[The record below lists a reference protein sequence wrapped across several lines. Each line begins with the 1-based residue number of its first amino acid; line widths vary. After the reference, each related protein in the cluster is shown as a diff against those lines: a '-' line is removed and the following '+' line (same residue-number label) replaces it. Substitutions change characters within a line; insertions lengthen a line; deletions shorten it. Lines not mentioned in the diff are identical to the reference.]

1 MKVYDPQIEQIQKS
15 GAAAAEAIQ
24 QDVDKKKELI
34 RKAVNKWR
42 FLDAVHLYSQRLFFF
57 EDIPIYPPTTNVT
70 DPMHTSIILKG
81 GEYEWFKGGL
91 GDSSQGYEKWMDVDP
106 ITGGLV
112 RNPQTL
118 TKGETNI
125 ERGGQIAMGESYV
138 VTEIG
143 IQVVNSF
150 IPMEAFINA
159 NQADPP
165 EYYCDAYSWQAFL
178 GAFST
183 QLMMG
188 LCSKSA
194 FAFKGTTREII
205 LGQGDMFPSGT
216 GINTYSMSV
225 SSNGLPSAMM
235 FERRQL
241 GKVPIILEG
250 MNNYSFKI
258 IVPKDWYMILPRIQ
272 TQAVAGETKK
282 LHVYGFAE
290 VRMDLYA
297 RRRQKVTA

>member
-1 MKVYDPQIEQIQKS
+1 
-15 GAAAAEAIQ
+15 
-24 QDVDKKKELI
+24 
-34 RKAVNKWR
+34 
-42 FLDAVHLYSQRLFFF
+42 
-57 EDIPIYPPTTNVT
+57 
-70 DPMHTSIILKG
+70 
-81 GEYEWFKGGL
+81 
-91 GDSSQGYEKWMDVDP
+91 
-106 ITGGLV
+106 
-112 RNPQTL
+112 
-118 TKGETNI
+118 
-125 ERGGQIAMGESYV
+125 
-138 VTEIG
+138 
-143 IQVVNSF
+143 
-150 IPMEAFINA
+150 
-159 NQADPP
+159 
-165 EYYCDAYSWQAFL
+165 
-178 GAFST
+178 
-183 QLMMG
+183 
-188 LCSKSA
+188 
-194 FAFKGTTREII
+194 
-205 LGQGDMFPSGT
+205 MFPSGT